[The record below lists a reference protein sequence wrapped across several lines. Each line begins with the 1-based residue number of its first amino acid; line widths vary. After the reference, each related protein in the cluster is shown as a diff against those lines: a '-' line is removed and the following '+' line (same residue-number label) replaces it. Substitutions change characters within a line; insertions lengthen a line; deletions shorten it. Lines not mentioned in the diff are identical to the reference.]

1 MGNAGHA
8 GADSALIASPENPAQ
23 ACNFT
28 GKNIPMTVGPRTP
41 PAESLTL
48 RQAFL
53 SLQSHAPQL
62 ALQDAR
68 FRCRRLKALMQ
79 AVLKAQDAIAG
90 ALQADFGKCRAE
102 TVLSEILPLQ
112 SEIKMVCSHLSGWMA
127 GRQVPTPLLLLGH
140 RSRVMV
146 QPKGVVLI
154 LSPWNFPVNLT
165 FLPLVSAVAAGNA
178 VVLKPSEHTPH
189 TSAVIA
195 RIVAEVFPPE
205 EVRLFEGG
213 VDVAET
219 LLELPFNHIFFTGS
233 PAVGRIVMEKAARHL
248 ASVTLELG
256 GKSPVIVDESADL
269 RKAARRIVWGKL
281 VNAGQICIAPDYV
294 LVAEARKEDLILEM
308 KKAVLAY
315 YGSDPVASPDYARII
330 NPHHYRRLASYLQA
344 AREDGATIHLGG
356 GGDPESRYM
365 APAIISGLPADS
377 PLLHEEIFGPLLP
390 VVAWQSAE
398 EAIAFIQSRPKPL
411 AIYLFSRDRKRQRYW
426 LANTRAG
433 GTAINTTMVH
443 FYNSDLPFG
452 GDNNS
457 GIGKAHGYYG
467 FLAFSNERALVR
479 EVFPWTSADLV
490 APPYRPWLQR
500 IIQGLAP
507 WL

>member
-1 MGNAGHA
+1 
-8 GADSALIASPENPAQ
+8 LRI
-23 ACNFT
+23 FT
-28 GKNIPMTVGPRTP
+28 GKNVPMTIGPHTASREILALP
-41 PAESLTL
+41 
-48 RQAFL
+48 QAFAA
-53 SLQSHAPQL
+53 LQAHAPAL

-79 AVLKAQDAIAG
+79 AVLQAQDAIAA

-112 SEIKMVCSHLSGWMA
+112 SEIKLVCSRLSGWMA

-140 RSRVMV
+140 RSRVMI

-154 LSPWNFPVNLT
+154 LSPWNFPVNLS

-178 VVLKPSEHTPH
+178 VVLKPSEHTLH
-189 TSAVIA
+189 TSAVMA

-213 VDVAET
+213 VDVAEA

-233 PAVGRIVMEKAARHL
+233 PAVGRIVMGKAARHL

-256 GKSPVIVDESADL
+256 GKSPAIVDESADL
-269 RKAARRIVWGKL
+269 RKAARRIIWGKL

-294 LVAEARKEDLILEM
+294 LVAAARMEELLREM
-308 KKAVLAY
+308 AQAVQEL
-315 YGSDPVASPDYARII
+315 YGPDPSASPDYARII
-330 NPHHYRRLASYLQA
+330 NPHHYWRLATYVEE
-344 AREDGATIHLGG
+344 AREAGATIHLGG
-356 GGDPESRYM
+356 GGDPDSRYL
-365 APAIISGLPADS
+365 APTIISGLPADS
-377 PLLHEEIFGPLLP
+377 ALLHEEIFGPILP
-390 VVAWQSAE
+390 VLEYLDEE
-398 EAIAFIQSRPKPL
+398 EALAFIQARPKPL
-411 AIYLFSRDRKRQRYW
+411 AIYLFSRDRKRQRHW

-452 GDNNS
+452 GDNHS
-457 GIGKAHGYYG
+457 GIGKAHGHYG
-467 FLAFSNERALVR
+467 FLAFSNERSLVR